1 MNITQPKSLFSL
13 VSFRYSGRLAVRL
26 LLLMGLLFSAIP
38 LPADAQ
44 TFEPPN
50 RGMPGRREGGG
61 TRGCW
66 GNPGDRQLAALVPSQ
81 NFGYTLDEYPSFFVY
96 VPDGFADKAVVAEF
110 LLADAEDEPIYATSY
125 RVAARPGMVRI
136 DLPKTANL
144 PPLEVGKDYNWQ
156 LTLLCN
162 ADDASNS
169 ISVGGW
175 IQRIEPSAELQAEL
189 QAATPAQRPDVLA
202 RRGIW
207 YDTVISLAALE
218 PLSTAPENDAQFS
231 GWISRWQ
238 TLLNSVDLTTVA
250 EDLSPETL
258 LPILSTAQPQS

>member
-1 MNITQPKSLFSL
+1 MNITQPHSLFSL

-26 LLLMGLLFSAIP
+26 LLLMGLLVSAMP
-38 LPADAQ
+38 MPADAQ
-44 TFEPPN
+44 IFEPPN

-66 GNPGDRQLAALVPSQ
+66 GNPGDRQLAALVPAQ
-81 NFGYTLDEYPSFFVY
+81 NFGYTLDAYPSFFVY
-96 VPDGFADKAVVAEF
+96 VPDGFAGEAVVAEF

-125 RVAARPGMVRI
+125 RVIPRTGMVRI

-156 LTLLCN
+156 LTLLCD
-162 ADDASNS
+162 ADDVSNGLT
-169 ISVGGW
+169 VGGW

-189 QAATPAQRPDVLA
+189 QAATPEQRPDVLA

-207 YDTVISLAALE
+207 YDTLISLAALE
-218 PLSTAPENDAQFS
+218 PLPTSQENDAQFS
-231 GWISRWQ
+231 SWISRWQ
-238 TLLNSVDLTTVA
+238 TLLNSVDLATVA
-250 EDLSPETL
+250 TDLSPETL
-258 LPILSTAQPQS
+258 SPILSTTRP